1 MSQDPYPGERPST
14 GGSADPS
21 DSTAEGGAHGDRPYD
36 PSQAYQQPYQQPYQ
50 QGAYPLGGYQP
61 GYPAGGYQTG
71 PYQSYQPS
79 YEAMEGEKAAQLSLI
94 LGLVGLF
101 VAGFVLGP
109 LAIWQARKAER
120 LGVPATAGK
129 VLGWITT
136 ILYALAI
143 LAGIL
148 FFVILLIGL
157 GASSTYSS

>member
-1 MSQDPYPGERPST
+1 MSQDPYPGERPT
-14 GGSADPS
+14 GSQESPYD
-21 DSTAEGGAHGDRPYD
+21 GGASGTRSTPPPYQ
-36 PSQAYQQPYQQPYQ
+36 PTQPYQPYQ
-50 QGAYPLGGYQP
+50 SGGYQP
-61 GYPAGGYQTG
+61 GPYQSGGHQAG

-79 YEAMEGEKAAQLSLI
+79 YAALEGEKAAQLSLI

-129 VLGWITT
+129 VLGWVVT

-143 LAGIL
+143 LATIVML
-148 FFVILLIGL
+148 VIVFAGF
-157 GASSTYSS
+157 GAMATYSS